1 MNGLLAELR
10 GKHESEAM
18 KQDCFFAFWSNNEQ
32 CFCEGCDEDLQL
44 YHGVILMADGK
55 PQSFLCRS
63 IIEYLICS
71 IDKIIVC
78 DIVSITTEN
87 FLSLECGT
95 LFGWLWLHRKTTY
108 SHITK
113 SDRRCRYFL

>member
-1 MNGLLAELR
+1 MFEVIYIKADYEPWWMFEDWEEMIRSRRTFDDVTLAQEYCEGLLAELR

-18 KQDCFFAFWSNNEQ
+18 RQDCFFAFWSNNEQ

-63 IIEYLICS
+63 I
-71 IDKIIVC
+71 D
-78 DIVSITTEN
+78 
-87 FLSLECGT
+87 
-95 LFGWLWLHRKTTY
+95 
-108 SHITK
+108 
-113 SDRRCRYFL
+113 